1 MFFFLIGGAIFSF
14 LVRVRELHRQN
25 KAGSFQRKN
34 AKSVFVPNP
43 DLVKAKNETVESVN
57 SHEMPTEV
65 CSFTAN
71 TIGALGKN
79 DLSSSNGHKMLF
91 LPPPSTLISKDD
103 FQPVRRSG
111 VLQGNKFPE
120 SQKVVGGFSMNSP
133 KRKRCV
139 LYCTVPHRTVLN

>member
-14 LVRVRELHRQN
+14 LVRVRELNRQN

-71 TIGALGKN
+71 AIGALGKN

-91 LPPPSTLISKDD
+91 LPPPST
-103 FQPVRRSG
+103 
-111 VLQGNKFPE
+111 LQGNKFPE

-139 LYCTVPHRTVLN
+139 LYCTAPYCTELK